1 MSKEVKSKNILT
13 ILLEG
18 IFYFLLMFALVIA
31 SARIVHLTTSAY
43 IPSEPI
49 SLWYFLFAFALVT
62 FLFLVLLRKIKNRLP
77 FEIFFTFAIFAG
89 IWFLTDIWL
98 TTGVGI
104 LAALGIMIVKFV
116 YKRIWWQNLVMV
128 LGIAGIVVSI
138 GMGIPWLTALIIMV
152 LLSFYDIIAVYY
164 TKHMVEMFKGLVN
177 RGVIF
182 ALILP
187 TKLRHLFRPM
197 KEVKPGDDF
206 MLLGTGDLAMPG
218 IMVASL
224 MQVSMMQAIFSAVGA
239 ITGFILMQII
249 FFSQKRKKPMPALP
263 PIAAMTIIGF
273 LISYILGL

>member
-1 MSKEVKSKNILT
+1 MSNETKNKKILI
-13 ILLEG
+13 ILFGG
-18 IFYFLLMFALVIA
+18 IFYFLLMFVLVIVSAKMVQLTA
-31 SARIVHLTTSAY
+31 SSYV
-43 IPSEPI
+43 PSEPI
-49 SLWYFLFAFALVT
+49 SLWYFLFAFALMT
-62 FLFLVLLRKIKNRLP
+62 FSFLVLLRKIKNRLP

-89 IWFLTDIWL
+89 VWFLTDIWL
-98 TTGVGI
+98 TTGIGI

-116 YKRIWWQNLVMV
+116 YKRIWWQNLVMI

-138 GMGIPWLTALIIMV
+138 GLSIPWLTALIIMV

-164 TKHMVEMFKGLVN
+164 TKHMVEMFKGLIN

-187 TKLRHLFRPM
+187 TRLKHLIRPM

-224 MQVSMMQAIFSAVGA
+224 MQVSTVQAIFAGAGA
-239 ITGFILMQII
+239 IVGFILMQIL

-273 LISYILGL
+273 LIAYLLGL

>member
-1 MSKEVKSKNILT
+1 MGKEKQTKNILT
-13 ILLEG
+13 ILSEG

-31 SARIVHLTTSAY
+31 SARLVRLTAVAY
-43 IPSEPI
+43 MPSEPI

-62 FLFLVLLRKIKNRLP
+62 LLFFILLRKIKNRLP
-77 FEIFFTFAIFAG
+77 FEIFFTIAIFSG
-89 IWFLTDIWL
+89 LWFLADIWL
-98 TTGVGI
+98 TTGIGI
-104 LAALGIMIVKFV
+104 LVALGIMIVRFV

-138 GMGIPWLTALIIMV
+138 GLSIPWLTALIIMIII
-152 LLSFYDIIAVYY
+152 SFYDIVAVFY

-187 TKLRHLFRPM
+187 IRFRNLISPM
-197 KEVKPGDDF
+197 KEVKSGDDF

-224 MQVSMMQAIFSAVGA
+224 MQVSVAQAIFAGIGGVA
-239 ITGFILMQII
+239 GFVLMQII
-249 FFSQKRKKPMPALP
+249 FSFQVRKRPMPALP
-263 PIAAMTIIGF
+263 PIATMTIIGF
-273 LISYILGL
+273 LIAYVLGL